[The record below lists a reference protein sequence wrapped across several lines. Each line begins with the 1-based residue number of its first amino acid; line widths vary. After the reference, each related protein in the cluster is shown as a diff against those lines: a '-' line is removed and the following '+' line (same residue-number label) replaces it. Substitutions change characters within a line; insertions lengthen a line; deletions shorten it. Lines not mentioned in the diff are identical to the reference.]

1 MSIQLDALADLM
13 KGVSAEELKASFFHH
28 LKYSLGLFK
37 AEVSTHDQYMAL
49 ALAIRD
55 RMVDRMMATEARYEA
70 AGAKRLYY
78 LSMEFLM
85 GRSMGNN
92 LINLGIYD
100 QARAMAET
108 LGLDLEEIRNSEVDA
123 ALGNGGL
130 GRLAACFLDSL
141 ATLGMPGYGYGI
153 NYEYGL
159 FKQEIA
165 NGYQEEKPDHWTEKG
180 CPWMLERTNEA
191 CMIPLY
197 GYIEHATDRSGEYN
211 PMWMGWKILV
221 GIPHD
226 MPIVGYGG
234 NTVNYLRLYSARSS
248 ENFDMRIFNE
258 GDYLKAVEEKMTS
271 ETVSKVLY
279 PKDSFEAGRELRLV
293 QEYFFTACALRDIT
307 RRVEAKGLSFNA
319 LPDMVAIQLNDT
331 HPSLAIAELMRF
343 LVDEKGVPWE
353 SAWDITTRTFAF
365 TNHTLLPEAME
376 KWPQPLFERVLPR
389 HLQILDEIN
398 RRFLKKVALRWPN
411 DPVRLQQMSLF
422 EEGPHKQVRMA
433 HLAMAGS
440 HSINGV
446 AELHTHLL
454 KTKVVNDF
462 YNMWPSRFNNKTNGV
477 TQRRWLLKT
486 NPRLADLITSRIG
499 DAWIT
504 NLDHLRE
511 LEPYAEDAEFRQAF
525 MATKLENKTKLA
537 ALINRRARV
546 TVDPSSLF
554 DIHAKRIH
562 EYKRQLLNVMHIIHQ
577 YLCVVE
583 DGEEPEVARTY
594 VFAGKAAPGYWAAKQ
609 YIKLINNLARVINN
623 DRRTRGLVK
632 VAFIPNYRVSLAE
645 KLIPAADLS
654 EQISTAGMEASGTGN
669 MKFAMNGA
677 LTIGTLDGA
686 NIEIREEVGKDNI
699 IIFGLRAEQIE
710 NHRANQSYDPWDT
723 YRRDVRVRRVVD
735 TFNTDLFCPQEPGLF
750 RWIFQTLLDQG
761 DEYFHLADL
770 PSYIE
775 AQEKASRLFAD
786 QDTWARK
793 AVLNVARIGKFS
805 SDRTIRQYA
814 DEIWNIRGYETLS
827 PGEEQGKG

>member
-1 MSIQLDALADLM
+1 MTIQLDALAELI
-13 KGVSAEELKASFFHH
+13 KGTSAEDLKASFFHH

-37 AEVSTHDQYMAL
+37 TEVTAHDQYMAL
-49 ALAIRD
+49 AMAIRD
-55 RMVDRMMATEARYEA
+55 RMVDRMMATESRYEA

-92 LINLGIYD
+92 LINLGIFE
-100 QARAMAET
+100 QTREMAAAM
-108 LGLDLEEIRNSEVDA
+108 GLDLEEIRDTEVDA

-141 ATLGMPGYGYGI
+141 ATLDMPGYGYGI

-180 CPWMLERTNEA
+180 CPWLIERTSEA
-191 CMIPLY
+191 CIIPLY
-197 GYIEHATDRSGEYN
+197 GYIEHATDRTGEYN

-221 GIPHD
+221 GVPHD

-234 NTVNYLRLYSARSS
+234 KTVNYLRLYSARSS
-248 ENFDMRIFNE
+248 ETFDMRIFNE

-307 RRVEAKGLSFNA
+307 RKLEAKGLPFTA
-319 LPDMVAIQLNDT
+319 LPDQVAIQLNDT

-343 LVDEKGVPWE
+343 LVDEKGIPWE
-353 SAWDITTRTFAF
+353 TSWNVTTRTFAF

-376 KWPQPLFERVLPR
+376 KWSQPLFERVLPR

-398 RRFLKKVALRWPN
+398 RRFLKQVAAFRPGDEAL
-411 DPVRLQQMSLF
+411 LQRMSLF
-422 EEGPHKQVRMA
+422 EEGQQKQIRMA
-433 HLAMAGS
+433 HLAMVGS

-446 AELHTHLL
+446 AELHSHLL
-454 KTKVVNDF
+454 KTRVLNDF
-462 YNMWPSRFNNKTNGV
+462 YNLWPTRFNNKTNGV
-477 TQRRWLLKT
+477 TQRRWLLKA
-486 NPRLADLITSRIG
+486 NPSLADLITSRIG
-499 DAWIT
+499 DGWIT

-511 LEPYAEDAEFRQAF
+511 LEPYADDAEFRQEF
-525 MATKLENKTKLA
+525 TATKLANKGKLA
-537 ALINRRARV
+537 NLIKRRVRV
-546 TVDPSSLF
+546 DVDPSSLF
-554 DIHAKRIH
+554 DIQAKRIH

-577 YLCVVE
+577 YLSVVE
-583 DGEEPEVARTY
+583 DGVDLAVPRTY
-594 VFAGKAAPGYWAAKQ
+594 IFAGKAAPGYWAAKQ
-609 YIKLINNLARVINN
+609 YIKLINNLARVINS
-623 DRRTRGLVK
+623 DRRTRDLIK

-645 KLIPAADLS
+645 MLIPAADLS

-686 NIEIREEVGKDNI
+686 NIEIREEVGDKNMF
-699 IIFGLRAEQIE
+699 IFGLHADQIDE
-710 NHRANQSYDPWDT
+710 HRAKQSYDPWEV
-723 YRRDVRVRRVVD
+723 YRRNIRVRRVVE
-735 TFNTDLFCPQEPGLF
+735 TFNTDLFCPQEAGLF
-750 RWIFQTLLDQG
+750 RWIFQKLLDQG

-775 AQEKASRLFAD
+775 AQEKATAEFAEPD
-786 QDTWARK
+786 HWARK
-793 AVLNVARIGKFS
+793 AILNVARIGKFS

-814 DEIWNIRGYETLS
+814 AEIWNIQSHT
-827 PGEEQGKG
+827 